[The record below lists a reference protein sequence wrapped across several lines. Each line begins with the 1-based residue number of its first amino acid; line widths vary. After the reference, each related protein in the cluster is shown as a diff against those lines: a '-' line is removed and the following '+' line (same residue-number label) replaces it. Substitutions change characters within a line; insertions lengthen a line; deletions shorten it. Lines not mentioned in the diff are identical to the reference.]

1 MGDFQGRTVKL
12 PEGNELIIVHGFTN
26 NHNRGGFTLQ
36 PPGKKTPETRS
47 PFTTLPMVKLH
58 GGSWRDL
65 TVPFRE
71 TTRGTIGTDVASG
84 NMNN

>member
-26 NHNRGGFTLQ
+26 NQNRGGFT
-36 PPGKKTPETRS
+36 
-47 PFTTLPMVKLH
+47 LH
-58 GGSWRDL
+58 GGSWRDR